1 LGVSPTVRYRN
12 TVSNVGRAVLLVVI
26 GGAAGLS
33 FTSRI
38 GYLFGTAIT

>member
-1 LGVSPTVRYRN
+1 LGVSLTVRYRN
-12 TVSNVGRAVLLVVI
+12 TVSNVGRAVLPVI